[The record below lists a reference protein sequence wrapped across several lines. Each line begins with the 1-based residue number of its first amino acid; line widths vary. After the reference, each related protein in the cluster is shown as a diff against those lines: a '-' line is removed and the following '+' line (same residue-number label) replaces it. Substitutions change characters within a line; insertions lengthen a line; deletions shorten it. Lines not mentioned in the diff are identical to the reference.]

1 MSASPE
7 RRPSPLETFLPPPPD
22 LTLPRVVTTLHRIAH
37 AAGVIPIVVGVLVL
51 IGWWRDIELFKR
63 IAPGLVAMN
72 PATAIAFIA
81 LGIALSLLAHAD
93 RKKRATIRI
102 AKLFAAF
109 ALVIAVLKLIAIVSP
124 IDPGVDQILFR
135 ASLGENRMAPNTAL
149 NFLLLGAA
157 ILMIDRS
164 LRRVHWPAQFLALAT
179 AMISLLAL
187 MGYAYGVQFFY
198 GIGSYIPM
206 ALHTALTFFILS
218 IGILAARPKNGVMA
232 VIASNSSGGALVRR
246 LLPAVIIVPLFLGW
260 MRMAG
265 PRGRLFES
273 PFGLW
278 LLVVIIMTVLAALVG
293 WNGKLLFRADI
304 ERAMTERR
312 LAYHATHDAL
322 TGLPNRLR
330 FADELTKALEAA
342 KESGGSLAVLF
353 VDLDRFKVINDS
365 LGHVIGDELLIAAAR
380 RIRECLDE
388 YQIAARLGGDEF
400 TVLLPDAGSLESAL
414 EITRRIESAF
424 ESSFALGPHT
434 VFTTVSI
441 GIALSDP
448 DDKPLNLIRHADL
461 AMYQAKKRGRA
472 RHEIFDPSMDAA
484 ALRRLEI
491 ESGLRRAIA
500 NDELRVFYQP
510 EVEIESGRIVGMEA
524 LVRWQS
530 PEGLV
535 SPSEFIPVAEES
547 GLILPIGRWVLF
559 EACRQSHAWE
569 QQYEMKLAVSVNLSG
584 RHFQQ
589 STLIDEVS
597 EAITR
602 SSIDP
607 THLIL
612 EITETVAMEGAE
624 TTIEIL
630 RKLKALGVRLAID
643 DFGTGFSS
651 LAYLKRFPVDFLK
664 IDKSFV
670 DGVAESGHDTAI
682 IKAVIALGHALGLRM
697 IAEGVESPDQ
707 VEQLRVLGSE
717 IGQGYYY
724 GTPLTGGGMSTLLS
738 GTPPW
743 MKSGVR

>member
-37 AAGVIPIVVGVLVL
+37 AAGAIPIVVGVLVL

-63 IAPGLVAMN
+63 IAPSLVAMN
-72 PATAIAFIA
+72 PATAVTLIA

-93 RKKRATIRI
+93 RKQRATIRV
-102 AKLFAAF
+102 AKLVAAF
-109 ALVIAVLKLIAIVSP
+109 ALVIAILKLVAIASP
-124 IDPGVDQILFR
+124 IDPGIDQMLFR
-135 ASLGENRMAPNTAL
+135 ASLDGNRMAPNTAL

-157 ILMIDRS
+157 ILAIDRS
-164 LRRVHWPAQFLALAT
+164 LRRVWPAQFLALAT

-198 GIGSYIPM
+198 GIGAYTPM
-206 ALHTALTFFILS
+206 SLPTAFTFFILS
-218 IGILAARPKNGVMA
+218 IGILAARPKHGVMA

-304 ERAMTERR
+304 ERALTERR

-365 LGHVIGDELLIAAAR
+365 LGHVIGDELLIAAAK
-380 RIRECLDE
+380 RIRDGLDE
-388 YQIAARLGGDEF
+388 HQLAARLGGDEF
-400 TVLLPDAGSLESAL
+400 TVLLPDVASIESAL
-414 EITRRIESAF
+414 DVTRRIESAF
-424 ESSFALGPHT
+424 ESPFALGPHT

-441 GIALSDP
+441 GIALSEP
-448 DDKPLNLIRHADL
+448 EDKPLNLIRHADL

-491 ESGLRRAIA
+491 ESGLRRAIVK
-500 NDELRVFYQP
+500 NELRVFYQP

-524 LVRWQS
+524 LVRWES

-535 SPSEFIPVAEES
+535 SPSEFIPIAEES
-547 GLILPIGRWVLF
+547 GLILPIGRWVRF
-559 EACRQSHAWE
+559 EACRQAHAWE
-569 QQYEMKLAVSVNLSG
+569 QQYSMKLAVSVNLSG

-589 STLIDEVS
+589 ATLIDEVS
-597 EAITR
+597 EAIAK

-697 IAEGVESPDQ
+697 IAEGVESSDQ
-707 VEQLRVLGSE
+707 VEQLRALGSE

-724 GTPLTGGGMSTLLS
+724 GTPLTGRGMSTLLS

-743 MKSGVR
+743 MKRP